1 MPVRGFLDSMPRVS
15 VPTGASVHVA
25 QRRAN
30 GLVDR
35 VVPRSSQRSLTVPG
49 ADWLLEL
56 RWAALLRRAPVMT
69 PEQHAAAVAD
79 PRRRA
84 AEIEV
89 PIACLLCG
97 GARLQALLHA
107 HDRKRKVP
115 GWDYHVVRCAGCG
128 LLFRHPGIRPERLGD
143 LYSSGNYAR
152 FLAGKYTRKRIRRYR
167 VTMEPFGR
175 LFKKGRGRRLLD
187 FGCGNG
193 LFLDLAH
200 RRGFDCYGVDLA
212 ADAIEVARQ
221 KPSGQHAYHGTPREI
236 PQLAAGGFDVITM
249 WSVLAH
255 LARPVDDLSM
265 LRSLLA
271 PDGVLLVLTVNAG
284 SLKLKHD
291 LEAWGGFTA
300 NHLAF
305 FAPDTLRLLLRRA
318 GFGAVVMPPWYSESV
333 ERGTTRLTARE
344 QRHLR
349 RVIDRGNRG
358 NMLRAA
364 AFVDPDG
371 PKRWRL
377 RGIPL

>member
-1 MPVRGFLDSMPRVS
+1 MPRAPPPGTMLRVS
-15 VPTGASVHVA
+15 VPVRASVRVGH
-25 QRRAN
+25 QRAS
-30 GLVDR
+30 GLVDL
-35 VVPRSSQRSLTVPG
+35 VVPRSTERCLTLPG
-49 ADWLLEL
+49 ADRLLEL
-56 RWAALLRRAPVMT
+56 RWAARIRRAPVMT

-79 PRRRA
+79 PRRRG

-89 PIACLLCG
+89 PLACLLCG
-97 GARLQALLHA
+97 EARLQALIHA
-107 HDRKRKVP
+107 YDRKQKAPR
-115 GWDYHVVRCAGCG
+115 WDYHVVRCAGCG

-143 LYSSGNYAR
+143 LYSSGKYAQ
-152 FLAGKYTRKRIRRYR
+152 FLAGKYTRKRIRRYK
-167 VTMEPFGR
+167 VTMAPFGR
-175 LFKKGRGRRLLD
+175 VFRKGRGRRLLD

-193 LFLDLAH
+193 LFLDVAH

-221 KPSGQHAYHGTPREI
+221 KPSGQHAYHGTPTDI

-255 LARPVDDLSM
+255 LAQPVDDMTM

-271 PDGVLLVLTVNAG
+271 PDGVLLLLTVNAG
-284 SLKLKHD
+284 SLKLKHHLD
-291 LEAWGGFTA
+291 AWGGFTA

-318 GFGAVVMPPWYSESV
+318 GFRAVVMPPWYGEPV
-333 ERGTTRLTARE
+333 ERGTSRLSARQ
-344 QRHLR
+344 QRRLR

-377 RGIPL
+377 RGTPL

>member
-1 MPVRGFLDSMPRVS
+1 MPRMS
-15 VPTGASVHVA
+15 GPMRASVRA
-25 QRRAN
+25 DQEPAN
-30 GLVDR
+30 GLVGR
-35 VVPRSSQRSLTVPG
+35 VLPRWSQRWLTLPG
-49 ADWLLEL
+49 ADRLLEL
-56 RWAALLRRAPVMT
+56 RWAARIRGAPVMS

-79 PRRRA
+79 PRRRG

-89 PIACLLCG
+89 PTACLLCG

-107 HDRKRKVP
+107 RDRRRQVP

-143 LYSSGNYAR
+143 LYSSGHYAR
-152 FLAGKYTRKRIRRYR
+152 FLAGGYTRKRIRRYR

-175 LFKKGRGRRLLD
+175 LFRKGRGRRLLD

-193 LFLDLAH
+193 LFLEIAH

-212 ADAIEVARQ
+212 ADAIEVARE
-221 KPSGQHAYHGTPREI
+221 KPSGQHAYHGTPMDV

-255 LARPVDDLSM
+255 LARPVDDLTM

-271 PDGVLLVLTVNAG
+271 PDGVLLLLTVNAG
-284 SLKLKHD
+284 SLKFKHD
-291 LEAWGGFTA
+291 LETWGGFTA

-305 FAPDTLRLLLRRA
+305 FAPQTLRLLLRRA
-318 GFGAVVMPPWYSESV
+318 GFRAVVMPPWYSEPI
-333 ERGTTRLTARE
+333 ERGTTRLSERE
-344 QRHLR
+344 QRRLR

-377 RGIPL
+377 RGIAL

>member
-1 MPVRGFLDSMPRVS
+1 MLRVS
-15 VPTGASVHVA
+15 VPVRASVRVGHE
-25 QRRAN
+25 RAS
-30 GLVDR
+30 GLVDL
-35 VVPRSSQRSLTVPG
+35 VVPRSTERCLTLPG
-49 ADWLLEL
+49 ADRLLEL
-56 RWAALLRRAPVMT
+56 RWAARIRRAPVMT

-79 PRRRA
+79 SRRRG

-89 PIACLLCG
+89 PLACLLCG
-97 GARLQALLHA
+97 EARLQALMHA
-107 HDRKRKVP
+107 YDRKQKAPR
-115 GWDYHVVRCAGCG
+115 WDYHVVRCAGCG

-143 LYSSGNYAR
+143 LYSSGKYAQ
-152 FLAGKYTRKRIRRYR
+152 FLAGKYTRKRIRRYK
-167 VTMEPFGR
+167 VTMAPFGR
-175 LFKKGRGRRLLD
+175 VFRKGRGRRLLD

-193 LFLDLAH
+193 LFLDVAH

-221 KPSGQHAYHGTPREI
+221 KPSGQHAYHGTPTDI

-255 LARPVDDLSM
+255 LAQPVDDMTM

-271 PDGVLLVLTVNAG
+271 PDGVLLLLTVNAG
-284 SLKLKHD
+284 SLKLKHHLD
-291 LEAWGGFTA
+291 AWGGFTA

-318 GFGAVVMPPWYSESV
+318 GFRAVVMPPWYGEPV
-333 ERGTTRLTARE
+333 ERGTSRLSARQ
-344 QRHLR
+344 QRRLR

-377 RGIPL
+377 HGIPL